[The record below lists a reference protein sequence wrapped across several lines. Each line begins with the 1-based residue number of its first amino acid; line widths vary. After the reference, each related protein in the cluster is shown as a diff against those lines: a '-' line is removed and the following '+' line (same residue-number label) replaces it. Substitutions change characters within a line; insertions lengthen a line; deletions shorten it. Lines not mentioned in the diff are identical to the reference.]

1 MIILHIASIRNNPF
15 NGVCVAVPQHIKAQ
29 SKYASTVLL
38 NINNEEIDGIPYQY
52 SYEKHE
58 KLNVL
63 PEKFR
68 NPDIVVFHEVYHI
81 EYLEIMKELKKR
93 CIPYIILPHGGL
105 TNEAQ
110 KMKRVKKL
118 LANIVL
124 FSSFFNQAVAVQCLS
139 KKELNE
145 TKFKVK
151 KFIGTNGV
159 NLPCSKK
166 ESFSEVGLRYVYI
179 GRLDVHIKGLDLLIE
194 AISKEADFFRKQNCH
209 FYLYGPDFQ
218 GRFQNVLSIIEKLN
232 VGDFVSLNHEI
243 VGEEKEHILLE
254 SDVFLQTSRTEGM
267 PMGILE
273 ALSYGIPCL
282 ITEGTTL
289 GKFINEYNSGW
300 VAETT
305 VDSIAKM
312 LVRSVNEKERLLS
325 KSQNAIKTIE
335 ENFSWDMIAE
345 KTVME
350 YEKWI

>member
-1 MIILHIASIRNNPF
+1 MILGCFPF
-15 NGVCVAVPQHIKAQ
+15 IH
-29 SKYASTVLL
+29 
-38 NINNEEIDGIPYQY
+38 D
-52 SYEKHE
+52 
-58 KLNVL
+58 
-63 PEKFR
+63 
-68 NPDIVVFHEVYHI
+68 
-81 EYLEIMKELKKR
+81 
-93 CIPYIILPHGGL
+93 
-105 TNEAQ
+105 
-110 KMKRVKKL
+110 
-118 LANIVL
+118 L
-124 FSSFFNQAVAVQCLS
+124 FSGS
-139 KKELNE
+139 
-145 TKFKVK
+145 
-151 KFIGTNGV
+151 
-159 NLPCSKK
+159 
-166 ESFSEVGLRYVYI
+166 
-179 GRLDVHIKGLDLLIE
+179 
-194 AISKEADFFRKQNCH
+194 
-209 FYLYGPDFQ
+209 
-218 GRFQNVLSIIEKLN
+218 LSIIEKLN